1 MEVSKGSVWRS
12 NAKVDRP
19 HLMEQDTM
27 DNTAV
32 PTAHAGTGAGG
43 TGEACSGP
51 WVTVP
56 LGASMQS
63 TNNTTDPRRV
73 HWVLLL

>member
-1 MEVSKGSVWRS
+1 
-12 NAKVDRP
+12 
-19 HLMEQDTM
+19 M

-32 PTAHAGTGAGG
+32 PTVHAGTGAGR

-63 TNNTTDPRRV
+63 TNNTPDPRRV